1 MAKFYGIYV
10 GTPKQTAPM
19 QPVDHAYER
28 IEEQVI
34 VRDVIT
40 LAAAIN
46 DTVQA
51 AVVGWETILDPG
63 SKFYNAAAGAGS
75 LVNFGDVTYP
85 TALDAAVAISGA
97 GSANLLSAVTPGNLF
112 KPLWQMLG
120 YADLPTALAIGPQ
133 CELLFKI
140 TGGAAAGAFAW
151 KLTGARK
158 T

>member
-34 VRDVIT
+34 VRDSIT

-46 DTVQA
+46 DVVQA
-51 AVVGWETILDPG
+51 AVVGWETIIDPG
-63 SKFYNAAAGAGS
+63 SKAYFAALGAGS
-75 LVNFGDVTYP
+75 EYDFGDITYP
-85 TALDAAVAISGA
+85 TALDSAVATSAA
-97 GSANLLSAVTPGNLF
+97 GSANLLSAVTAGNLF
-112 KPLWQMLG
+112 QPIWQMLG
-120 YADLPTALAIGPQ
+120 YATLAAALAVGPQ

-140 TGGAAAGAFAW
+140 VGGAAAGAFSW

-158 T
+158 I